1 MLLWKVISTMEKIK
15 QSKEIEKPGVTGRAA
30 VLNMGVREEVIEKVT
45 SERRLEEV
53 GHEGF

>member
-1 MLLWKVISTMEKIK
+1 MEKIK
-15 QSKEIEKPGVTGRAA
+15 QSKEIEKPGVTERAA

-53 GHEGF
+53 GHEDF